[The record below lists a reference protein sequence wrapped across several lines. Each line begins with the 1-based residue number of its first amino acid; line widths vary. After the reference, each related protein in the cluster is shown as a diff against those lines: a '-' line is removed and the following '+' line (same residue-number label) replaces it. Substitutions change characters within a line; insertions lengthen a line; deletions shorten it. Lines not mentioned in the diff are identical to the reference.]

1 MDLKE
6 LYQDIILEHGKSP
19 RNLGKCE
26 GYNHDAKGYNPLCG
40 DKVHIYL
47 KLDNKKKVESLTFE
61 GEGCAIS
68 LASASIMTELVNGK
82 SFDEAKDIMSS
93 FLNMIK
99 NTSEI
104 KSNHLDDDQKT
115 KLMSLSGV
123 KQFPM
128 RVKCATLSWHTL
140 VSALEGKKKGS
151 KYRTNR
157 LMSDFKNKVIE
168 EVKKIYDP
176 EIPVNIY
183 DLGLIYK
190 IEVDEK
196 NKVNIDMTLTSP
208 NCPVAESLPREVKD
222 NIMKINGVSDVNL
235 NLVWEPPWDKDK
247 MSEAAK
253 LELNL

>member
-6 LYQDIILEHGKSP
+6 LYQNIILEHGKSP

-26 GYNHDAKGYNPLCG
+26 GHNHDAKGYNPLCG
-40 DKVHIYL
+40 DKVHVYL

-82 SFDEAKDIMSS
+82 SFDETKDIMSA

-104 KSNHLDDDQKT
+104 KSNHLDEDQKT

-140 VSALEGKKKGS
+140 VSALEGKKK
-151 KYRTNR
+151 
-157 LMSDFKNKVIE
+157 
-168 EVKKIYDP
+168 EVNT
-176 EIPVNIY
+176 EQT
-183 DLGLIYK
+183 DL
-190 IEVDEK
+190 
-196 NKVNIDMTLTSP
+196 
-208 NCPVAESLPREVKD
+208 
-222 NIMKINGVSDVNL
+222 
-235 NLVWEPPWDKDK
+235 
-247 MSEAAK
+247 
-253 LELNL
+253 